1 MITLKYQKEQI
12 GLKFKTKIMSEGI
25 KYYTPD
31 VSDLFVGYELEYD
44 YTDGKGD
51 WKEKKLSISDMDYF
65 VRLTNTDSGKY
76 VRVPYLSIDQIIKE
90 GWNTSC
96 NLDNNY
102 IHFSHNKKELAELCF
117 TKNDFHL
124 KCPLVLIQNSMVGR
138 VGEVECKSINEFRKI
153 CKWLKIN

>member
-1 MITLKYQKEQI
+1 
-12 GLKFKTKIMSEGI
+12 MSEEI
-25 KYYTPD
+25 KYYIPEI
-31 VSDLFVGYELEYD
+31 SDFYIGYEYEYLDIYNNWVARIFTSFGLDTHLFTERFFLEN
-44 YTDGKGD
+44 GIE
-51 WKEKKLSISDMDYF
+51 EKKI
-65 VRLTNTDSGKY
+65 
-76 VRVPYLSIDQIIKE
+76 RVPYLSIDQIIKE
-90 GWNTSC
+90 GWNTNC

-102 IHFSHNKKELAELCF
+102 INFSHNKKELAALCF